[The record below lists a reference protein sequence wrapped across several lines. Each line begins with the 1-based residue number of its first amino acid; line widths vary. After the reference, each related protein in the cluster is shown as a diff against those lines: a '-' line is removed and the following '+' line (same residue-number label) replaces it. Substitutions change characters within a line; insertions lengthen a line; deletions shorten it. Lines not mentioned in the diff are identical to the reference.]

1 MHLERRAQW
10 AGQLRKA
17 SIVLADDHP
26 NFPRVVE
33 GLLKPDF
40 RVISCVF
47 DGKSLVE
54 TSMKLRP
61 DVIITDISM
70 PVLNGI
76 EAAIQLRKSG
86 SKAKVIFLTVH
97 SDADFVRACLAAGAS
112 GYVLKARLVNDLL
125 PAVRDVLAGGIFVP
139 PEFPC

>member
-1 MHLERRAQW
+1 
-10 AGQLRKA
+10 
-17 SIVLADDHP
+17 
-26 NFPRVVE
+26 VVE

-47 DGKSLVE
+47 DGQSLVE

-97 SDADFVRACLAAGAS
+97 SDPDFVRACLAAGAL
-112 GYVLKARLVNDLL
+112 GYVLKTRLPTDLL
-125 PAVRDVLAGGIFVP
+125 PALNEVLAGRIVVP
-139 PEFPC
+139 REFPS

>member
-1 MHLERRAQW
+1 VSVL
-10 AGQLRKA
+10 
-17 SIVLADDHP
+17 LADDHP

-47 DGKSLVE
+47 DGRSLVE
-54 TSMKLRP
+54 TSMKLGP

-76 EAAIQLRKSG
+76 EAAIQLRASG

-97 SDADFVRACLAAGAS
+97 SDPEFVRACLAAGAS
-112 GYVLKARLVNDLL
+112 GYVLKTRLATDLL
-125 PAVRDVLAGGIFVP
+125 TAVKEVLAGRTFVP
-139 PEFPC
+139 PEFPS